1 MPSITTTA
9 VGLSGGADAVAGQG
23 TDTQVT
29 VAGTWATGDKYTLVM
44 TDNDTAVQTQ
54 VGAGYAS
61 GVVPN
66 FAFTFN
72 NKVYT
77 LSGATVYFSA
87 VADPTTWNDPNAIF
101 NGYVTMSNYYG
112 TQDNLVAIATYQ
124 GRLAFFSNYT
134 IQFWIIDPNPVNWQQ
149 AQVLTNIGT
158 YAPLS
163 VASVGDLDVMFLN
176 YTGVRSLRV
185 RDSSLN
191 AFVND
196 IGSPIDTFVQEDI
209 AQAGITATAASCSIV
224 DPSTGR
230 YWLFI
235 PNPSAA
241 NGVGSIYVLSHYP
254 SNKIIAWS
262 TYDPSYINTSN
273 NTVYF
278 TPVKFIIYN
287 GQVSCLA
294 SDGNVYTFGGATN
307 DYYDSVTATVQI
319 PFFDMKRP
327 AHNKLAGAIDV
338 DIADGTWNIYATSDW
353 INGTLTQTNTATQAT
368 YDQGWIPFSSQ
379 GTHFSVEATTASPA
393 MGAGNLPVRL
403 TAPPSLASMVLHY
416 SLGEEPVQ

>member
-29 VAGTWATGDKYTLVM
+29 VGGTWATGDKYTLVM
-44 TDNDTAVQTQ
+44 TDNDTDVQTQ

-61 GVVPN
+61 GVSPN

-124 GRLAFFSNYT
+124 GRLAFFSNYA
-134 IQFWIIDPNPVNWQQ
+134 IQFWIVDPNPVNWQQ
-149 AQVLTNIGT
+149 AQVMTNIGT
-158 YAPLS
+158 FAPLS
-163 VASVGDLDVMFLN
+163 VSSLGDLDVLFLN
-176 YTGVRSLRV
+176 YNGIRSLRV

-191 AFVND
+191 AYVND
-196 IGSPIDTFVQEDI
+196 IGSPIDANIQADI
-209 AQAGITATAASCSIV
+209 VASGITATAASCSIV

-235 PNPSAA
+235 PNTSAA
-241 NGVGSIYVLSHYP
+241 NGVGSIYVLSYYP
-254 SNKIIAWS
+254 SNKIIGWS
-262 TYDPSYINTSN
+262 TYDPSYIDGT
-273 NTVYF
+273 TLTYF
-278 TPVKFIIYN
+278 TPVRFILYN
-287 GQVSCLA
+287 GQVKCLA
-294 SDGNVYTFGGATN
+294 SDGNVYTFGGSDSNT
-307 DYYDSVTATVQI
+307 YDAVTATVQV
-319 PFFDMKRP
+319 PFFDMSRP
-327 AHNKLAGAIDV
+327 AHNKIAHAIDV
-338 DIADGTWNIYATSDW
+338 DISNGTWDIYATSDW

-368 YDQGWIPFSSQ
+368 YDQGWVPFSSQ
-379 GTHFSVEATTASPA
+379 GTHFSMEATTTSA
-393 MGAGNLPVRL
+393 
-403 TAPPSLASMVLHY
+403 TAATLSSLVLHY
-416 SLGEEPVQ
+416 ALGEEPVQ